1 MPVPQFSKLC
11 SCTTPV
17 KIHARRPTLDYCGL
31 ITCTT
36 SEHFFR
42 FQCVIFFSVDFDLI
56 AVIVL
61 SFCVSTPHFTNIGSF
76 TAEIWRF
83 IDIQD
88 GGRCGAI
95 LLLYR
100 IFEKVSVY
108 QHTTYRQDN
117 SIHGR
122 DITFSVLQK
131 QTSAILKYFFRFW
144 LWPHHRNPYDTGILH
159 KVARLHLYRTT
170 QCRNMTSHRFFK
182 MAAAAVQYYFRFST
196 C

>member
-1 MPVPQFSKLC
+1 MQLYNSGENARSYIGVFRTYYLHDQWAILSFSVRHL
-11 SCTTPV
+11 
-17 KIHARRPTLDYCGL
+17 
-31 ITCTT
+31 
-36 SEHFFR
+36 FQFR
-42 FQCVIFFSVDFDLI
+42 FWPHRHNCHVILRQHAAFHQYWITRGGDYD
-56 AVIVL
+56 VL
-61 SFCVSTPHFTNIGSF
+61 SIFKMTAAVAQFYFCIAF
-76 TAEIWRF
+76 
-83 IDIQD
+83 
-88 GGRCGAI
+88 
-95 LLLYR
+95 
-100 IFEKVSVY
+100 FEKVSVY